1 MSGAVKV
8 SIIGAS
14 GYVGGEL
21 LRILARHPGV
31 EIVAAH
37 SRQHAGEYLHR
48 VHPNL
53 KGVLDMQFTGE
64 DPVDVAS
71 RSDLAFIS
79 VPHGTSVKIT
89 PKIMELGV
97 RIIDMSADF
106 RLKDPSAYETWY
118 HFKHPYPDLL
128 GKFVYA
134 LPELHRDEL
143 RGAKYA
149 AAPGCNAAAAILGL
163 APLARRG
170 LIADERVVVDVKVG
184 SSGAGGKPSLATHFS
199 ERFGVVR
206 PYSPA
211 GHRHV
216 AEIEQELRA
225 VSGRSYS
232 IAMSAHAVNMVRGI
246 LSTSH
251 VFTDGDNMDQ
261 AKIWRA
267 YREMYSGEPF
277 IRFVRDKKGVF
288 RYPDPKIVI
297 GSNFADVGFELD
309 AHTNRIVVLSAI
321 DNLMKGAAGSAV
333 QAMNL
338 MLGFDERTALD
349 AAPLHPV

>member
-1 MSGAVKV
+1 MNGTTKV

-21 LRILARHPGV
+21 LRILSRHPGV

-37 SRQHAGEYLHR
+37 SRQHAGEYVHR

-53 KGVLDMQFTGE
+53 KGVIDLQFTGE
-64 DPVDVAS
+64 DPVKVAS
-71 RSDLAFIS
+71 NSDLVFLS

-89 PKIMELGV
+89 PKLMELGIRLV
-97 RIIDMSADF
+97 DMSADF
-106 RLKDPSAYETWY
+106 RLKDPSAYEVWY
-118 HFKHPYPDLL
+118 HYRHPYPDLL
-128 GKFVYA
+128 DKFVYG

-143 RGAKYA
+143 RGARYA
-149 AAPGCNAAAAILGL
+149 SAPGCNAAAAILGL
-163 APLARRG
+163 APLARHG
-170 LIADERVVVDVKVG
+170 LVTNGTIVVDVKVG
-184 SSGAGGKPSLATHFS
+184 SSGAGGKPSPATHFS
-199 ERFGVVR
+199 ERYGVVR

-216 AEIEQELRA
+216 AEIEQELRVA
-225 VSGRSYS
+225 SGHSYT
-232 IAMSAHAVNMVRGI
+232 IAMSAHAVNIVRGI

-251 VFTDGDNMDQ
+251 TFTDSDNMDQ

-267 YREMYSGEPF
+267 YRETYREEPF
-277 IRFVRDKKGVF
+277 IRFVRDKKGIF
-288 RYPDPKIVI
+288 RYPDPKIVV
-297 GSNFADVGFELD
+297 GSNFADIGFELD
-309 AHTNRIVVLSAI
+309 PHTNRIVVLSAI

-349 AAPLHPV
+349 APPLHPV